1 MPDAPTFTIVVPTH
15 ERPAQL
21 RNCLQAIAR
30 LNYPRD
36 RIDVVVVDDG
46 SRQAPAG
53 EVEEARRAL
62 RIDLVTQA
70 NAGPGVAR
78 NTGAAR
84 ASGKYVAFLG
94 DDCEPAADWLHALA
108 ARLSRAPDCLVGGR
122 IVNALARNPYSS
134 ASDQLISYLYRHYNG
149 DPERARFLTPN
160 NMAMRRSALEEV
172 GGFEPEMGAT
182 GEDREL
188 CDRWL
193 HRGHRIVHAPE
204 AIVYH
209 SHPLTMGSFW
219 QQQVDYGRG
228 TYRYRAR
235 QRQPRP
241 GTLMPERLSF
251 YVNLVLFPFSQRTGA
266 RAWQEAWLLGVSQV
280 ATAAGFFREA
290 LRTARSRQ

>member
-1 MPDAPTFTIVVPTH
+1 VPDAPRFTIVVPTH

-21 RNCLQAIAR
+21 RNCLQGLAR

-46 SRQAPAG
+46 SGQPPER
-53 EVEEARRAL
+53 EVEEARQAL
-62 RIDLVTQA
+62 RVDLVTQG
-70 NAGPGVAR
+70 NAGPGGAR
-78 NTGAAR
+78 NTGVAR
-84 ASGKYVAFLG
+84 ASGEYVAFLG

-108 ARLSRAPDCLVGGR
+108 SRLSRAPDCLVGGR
-122 IVNALARNPYSS
+122 IVNALPSNPYSS
-134 ASDQLISYLYRHYNG
+134 ASNRLISYLYRHYNA
-149 DPERARFLTPN
+149 DPELARFLTPN
-160 NMAMRRSALEEV
+160 NMAMRRSLFEEV
-172 GGFEPEMGAT
+172 GGFEPAMGAT

-204 AIVYH
+204 AIVHH

-251 YVNLVLFPFSQRTGA
+251 YINLVLFPFSQGAGA

-280 ATAAGFFREA
+280 ATAAGFFGEA